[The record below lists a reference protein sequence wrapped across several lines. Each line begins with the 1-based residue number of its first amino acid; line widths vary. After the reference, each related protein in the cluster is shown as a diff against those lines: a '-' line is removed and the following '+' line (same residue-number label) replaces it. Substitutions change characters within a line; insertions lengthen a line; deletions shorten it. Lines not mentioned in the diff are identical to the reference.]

1 VYAAY
6 FAHLWQWNHGG
17 TRAMRR
23 LWNTFL
29 KGLAA
34 VLPLALT
41 IYVVFW
47 LAKTAESVLGG
58 PFRAWLPE
66 GRYWPGLGL
75 LVAFLLVLFVGVL
88 VDAYIVRRVFR
99 YGESVLARI
108 PIVKTIFGAF
118 KDFSRFLPAAGK
130 ARDLKRVVLWRMG
143 SAQLIGFVTEEQIS
157 PKLFREGGED
167 MVAVYFPMSYQIGG
181 YTLYLHKD
189 ELRETELSVEEAMR
203 LVLIGGVTSQ
213 APAPAP
219 AGNG

>member
-1 VYAAY
+1 
-6 FAHLWQWNHGG
+6 
-17 TRAMRR
+17 MRR

-34 VLPLALT
+34 LLPVALT

-58 PFRAWLPE
+58 PLRALLPE
-66 GRYWPGLGL
+66 GHYWPGLGL
-75 LVAFLLVLFVGVL
+75 LVAFLLTLFVGVL

-99 YGESVLARI
+99 FGEALLARI

-118 KDFSRFLPAAGK
+118 KDFSRFLPAGGK

-143 SAQLIGFVTEEQIS
+143 SAQLIGFVTEEQVS
-157 PKLFREGGED
+157 PKLLGAAAEE

-203 LVLIGGVTSQ
+203 LVLIGGITSQ
-213 APAPAP
+213 TPSAAAGASGV